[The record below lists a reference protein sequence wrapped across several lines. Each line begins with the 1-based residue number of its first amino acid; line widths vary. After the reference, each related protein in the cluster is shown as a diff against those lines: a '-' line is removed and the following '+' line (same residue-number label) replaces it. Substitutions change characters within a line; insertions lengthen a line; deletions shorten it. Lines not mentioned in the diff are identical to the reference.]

1 MADTQRTAEE
11 AKRLLGLLFE
21 AEPQQDSDAA
31 APTKEPLFVP
41 GDSSDAPQ
49 TSKHGLHVHQ
59 QVLDRRNAPRN
70 TCAYNPALDNIVV
83 DASKGYVYE
92 GNKRWIMP
100 ADIAKLLSDGA
111 VERIP
116 EYVDPDHTS
125 AKDFTELEAL
135 FATRNIIPM
144 GRPGYWLH
152 FTEGELS
159 DRSLPVYGYM
169 HDLGYHN
176 AAPPEIDDVR
186 DQTWDN
192 CEWLCRCA
200 QCGRELPPAA
210 YKKAGSPG
218 SKASRNTITSIC
230 RDCFNTNATAVKIY
244 RLPFTQRTME
254 QQTFLDQY
262 CEMIDVL
269 WDRGLTPRGAVA
281 RDRIGEDK
289 LKKRIGAAR
298 SSTDRASKHY
308 NRHNPVFA
316 KRAVFMQGLMQQ

>member
-11 AKRLLGLLFE
+11 AKHLLGLLFE
-21 AEPQQDSDAA
+21 ADAQQDSDA

-41 GDSSDAPQ
+41 GDSSNPPTA
-49 TSKHGLHVHQ
+49 KHGLHVHQ
-59 QVLDRRNAPRN
+59 QVMDRLKAPRN
-70 TCAYNPALDNIVV
+70 VYNYNPDLENIVV
-83 DASKGYVYE
+83 DASNGYVYE
-92 GNKRWIMP
+92 GNRRWVMP

-176 AAPPEIDDVR
+176 AAPPEITYIR

-210 YKKAGSPG
+210 FKKAGSPG
-218 SKASRNTITSIC
+218 SKCSRNTITSIC
-230 RDCFNTNATAVKIY
+230 RDCFNTNAMALKVYK
-244 RLPFTQRTME
+244 RPFTQRSME
-254 QQTFLDQY
+254 QQNFLDQY
-262 CEMIDVL
+262 CDMISIL
-269 WDRGLTPRGAVA
+269 WDRGLTPRGAIA
-281 RDRIGEDK
+281 RDLIGEDK

-298 SSTDRASKHY
+298 SSTDRASKQY
-308 NRHNPVFA
+308 SRHNPAFA
-316 KRAVFMQGLMQQ
+316 KRAVFMQGLMQ

>member
-21 AEPQQDSDAA
+21 ADPQQDSDAA
-31 APTKEPLFVP
+31 TPTKEPLFVP

-49 TSKHGLHVHQ
+49 TAKHGLHAHQ

-70 TCAYNPALDNIVV
+70 TYTYNPALDNIVV

-92 GNKRWIMP
+92 NNRRWIMP

-111 VERIP
+111 VERIA
-116 EYVDPDHTS
+116 EYVDPDHTRDQGS
-125 AKDFTELEAL
+125 AAASL

-144 GRPGYWLH
+144 GHPGYWLH

-176 AAPPEIDDVR
+176 AAPPEITYIR

-230 RDCFNTNATAVKIY
+230 RDCSNTNATAVKIY
-244 RLPFTQRTME
+244 KLPFTRRSME

-269 WDRGLTPRGAVA
+269 WARGLTPRGAVA

-308 NRHNPVFA
+308 NRHNPSFA

>member
-21 AEPQQDSDAA
+21 ADPQQDSDAA
-31 APTKEPLFVP
+31 TPTKEPLFVP

-49 TSKHGLHVHQ
+49 TAKHGLHAHQ

-70 TCAYNPALDNIVV
+70 TYAYNPALDNIVV

-92 GNKRWIMP
+92 GNKRWVMP

-111 VERIP
+111 VERIA
-116 EYVDPDHTS
+116 EYVDPDHTRDQDS
-125 AKDFTELEAL
+125 AAASL
-135 FATRNIIPM
+135 FETKNIIPM

-176 AAPPEIDDVR
+176 AAPPEIDDVQ

-210 YKKAGSPG
+210 YRKAGSPG

-230 RDCFNTNATAVKIY
+230 RDCSNTNLTAVKIY
-244 RLPFTQRTME
+244 RLPFTQRSME

-269 WDRGLTPRGAVA
+269 WARGLTPRGAVA

-308 NRHNPVFA
+308 HRQNPTFA